1 MAVMIIQLFQFI
13 LFIARSDQMQQNY
26 KILFENKIAR
36 VSNLLHFNDGQ
47 RDVFKNAAWIAL
59 HDLMLSQPKEMNDDD
74 DHIAQWLL
82 TIQIGKNVQEM
93 FNQNT
98 RYASNDLWKDF
109 QDFSQNQSNSNQLLQ
124 LIDYLVERCR

>member
-1 MAVMIIQLFQFI
+1 ME
-13 LFIARSDQMQQNY
+13 QNY

-36 VSNLLHFNDGQ
+36 VANLLHFNDGQ

-59 HDLMLSQPKEMNDDD
+59 NDMMLSQSQEMNDDD
-74 DHIAQWLL
+74 HHIAQWIL

-93 FNQNT
+93 FNNNT
-98 RYASNDLWKDF
+98 RYACNDLWRDF
-109 QDFSQNQSNSNQLLQ
+109 QDSKTQSNNNQLLQ

>member
-1 MAVMIIQLFQFI
+1 MTSLHGGYDYLFFHLIFI
-13 LFIARSDQMQQNY
+13 FARSDQMQQ
-26 KILFENKIAR
+26 KIDLLFENKIAR

-93 FNQNT
+93 LHINNNYSLNNIWRDFEQQGNT
-98 RYASNDLWKDF
+98 TMN
-109 QDFSQNQSNSNQLLQ
+109 
-124 LIDYLVERCR
+124 LINYLVERCR